1 MVEAFYSHRIEG
13 PELVEHH
20 RLLKGAG
27 DARELIDQYPWA
39 SEIALTEELGE
50 GGGLFFSRKGENDA
64 QVSLQLVPI
73 EVDNG
78 FLELSIIA
86 KKGFLGIIGRKSV
99 TKTVD
104 EVTLAEAKTYVKQ
117 LFDYSIDD
125 LYLKYKK

>member
-1 MVEAFYSHRIEG
+1 M
-13 PELVEHH
+13 
-20 RLLKGAG
+20 
-27 DARELIDQYPWA
+27 
-39 SEIALTEELGE
+39 
-50 GGGLFFSRKGENDA
+50 FFSRKGENGA

-104 EVTLAEAKTYVKQ
+104 EVTLAEVKTYVRQ

-125 LYLKYKK
+125 LYHKYNK

>member
-1 MVEAFYSHRIEG
+1 M
-13 PELVEHH
+13 
-20 RLLKGAG
+20 
-27 DARELIDQYPWA
+27 
-39 SEIALTEELGE
+39 
-50 GGGLFFSRKGENDA
+50 
-64 QVSLQLVPI
+64 PI